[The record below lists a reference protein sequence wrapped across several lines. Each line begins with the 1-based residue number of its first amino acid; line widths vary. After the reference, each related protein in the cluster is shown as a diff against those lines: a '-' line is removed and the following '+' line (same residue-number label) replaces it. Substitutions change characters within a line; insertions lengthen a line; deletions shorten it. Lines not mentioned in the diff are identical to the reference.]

1 MSKLLINK
9 KKKRSGVD
17 KDYIKTVE
25 RLITILSRLD
35 KGGSLSTAEL
45 AAKLGVTQRTIQ
57 RDLDLLCRS
66 GYPITEQERGR
77 YVFMEGFSLKKMELS
92 EEQASLLSFM
102 FDISHS
108 LGAKF
113 EDSFRG
119 LFKRMLAR
127 QMDTP
132 FYAKLPTGIK
142 LPCDARIVKD
152 LEDAICDCERVRMH
166 YQPDGKDAKDY
177 LLEPFK
183 IALYDGFWYLIAND
197 VVRKKLLKLR
207 LERIQ
212 KVDHT
217 SEAFVPPANLMTL
230 LDQSV
235 NIWFEEK
242 RGERVLIKV
251 TADAAK
257 YFKQKTYFPLQK
269 IVKEEKDGAL
279 ILETF
284 PGHPEEISHI
294 VMNWIP
300 CLRVLEPQT
309 FKDEILK
316 IIKQY
321 IDECQRGEE

>member
-1 MSKLLINK
+1 MSKLNLKSRK
-9 KKKRSGVD
+9 KVVGAE

-45 AAKLGVTQRTIQ
+45 AEKLGVTQRTIQ

-66 GYPITEQERGR
+66 GYPITEKERGR
-77 YVFMEGFSLKKMELS
+77 YIFMEGFSLKKIELS

-108 LGAKF
+108 LGEKF

-119 LFKRMLAR
+119 LFKRVMTR
-127 QMDTP
+127 NMETP
-132 FYAKLPTGIK
+132 FYAKLPAGIK
-142 LPCDARIVKD
+142 LPCDERIVKD
-152 LEDAICDCERVRMH
+152 LEDAIYDCERVRMS

-207 LERIQ
+207 LERIR

-235 NIWFEEK
+235 NVWFEEK

-251 TADAAK
+251 AAEAAK
-257 YFKQKTYFPLQK
+257 YFKQKTFFPLQK
-269 IVKEEKDGAL
+269 IVKEEKDGSL
-279 ILETF
+279 LLETF
-284 PGHPEEISHI
+284 PGHPEEISHVI
-294 VMNWIP
+294 MNWIP
-300 CLRVLEPQT
+300 CLTVLEPVS
-309 FKDEILK
+309 FKDGIKRTVAGYLK
-316 IIKQY
+316 
-321 IDECQRGEE
+321 GL